1 MPEVQ
6 LSAGPIEYT
15 DTGGDG
21 PVLVFLHGLVMN
33 GALFDEV
40 VRDLRA
46 DHRCVVPTLPL
57 GGHRRPM
64 SPEADLSLQGIGQIV
79 GDFLER
85 LDLRNVTLVQ
95 NDHAAALALAGE
107 RRERVARLVVSSC
120 EAFDNYPPGLP
131 GKNIGLVARLPAGL
145 YIAMQLMRIRSL
157 RRLPIALGW
166 MAKRPIPHE
175 LTDTWFRPVQTQ
187 RAIRRDLAKYAG
199 GARKGQMLEVME
211 RLGAFDRPALVIW
224 ATEDRVMPLDHG
236 RRLARLLPNARLVEI
251 ADSYTLIP
259 LDQPTEFARA
269 VREFVAEAPPRA
281 AQLGN

>member
-1 MPEVQ
+1 MPEVE

-33 GALFDEV
+33 GTLFDEV

-46 DHRCVVPTLPL
+46 DHRCLVPTLPL

-64 SPEADLSLQGIGQIV
+64 EPDADLSLRGIGQIV

-85 LDLRNVTLVQ
+85 LDLRDVTLVQ
-95 NDHAAALALAGE
+95 NDHAAALVVAGE
-107 RRERVARLVVSSC
+107 RRERVARLVISSC

-131 GKNIGLVARLPAGL
+131 GKNLGLVARLPGGL
-145 YIAMQLMRIRSL
+145 YAAMQLMRIRSL

-166 MAKRPIPHE
+166 MAKRPISHDV
-175 LTDTWFRPVQTQ
+175 TDTWFRPAQTQ

-199 GARKGQMLEVME
+199 AARKHHMREVME
-211 RLGAFDRPALVIW
+211 RLRAFDRPALVIW

-236 RRLARLLPNARLVEI
+236 RRLARLLANARLVEI
-251 ADSYTLIP
+251 ADSYTLMP
-259 LDQPTEFARA
+259 LDRPAEFAQA
-269 VREFVAEAPPRA
+269 VREFVAEVRPFD
-281 AQLGN
+281 